1 MGSGISNKDGFLG
14 DINKVNWER
23 PQGYSYQQTNLEV
36 KAIQL
41 TLELVQSV
49 QQLRDL
55 GVFIYARSIGE
66 WRRKMSVEMKFS
78 ITAKDEK

>member
-23 PQGYSYQQTNLEV
+23 PQGYLVYQQTNLEV

-41 TLELVQSV
+41 TLELVQSL
-49 QQLRDL
+49 QQL
-55 GVFIYARSIGE
+55 FIYARSIGE
-66 WRRKMSVEMKFS
+66 WRRKM
-78 ITAKDEK
+78 

>member
-1 MGSGISNKDGFLG
+1 MLSG

-23 PQGYSYQQTNLEV
+23 PQGYLVYQQANLEV

-41 TLELVQSV
+41 KLELVQSV
-49 QQLRDL
+49 QQLHDL

-66 WRRKMSVEMKFS
+66 WRRKM
-78 ITAKDEK
+78 

>member
-14 DINKVNWER
+14 DIIKVNWER
-23 PQGYSYQQTNLEV
+23 PQGYLVYQQTYLEV

-55 GVFIYARSIGE
+55 GVFIYARSIGK
-66 WRRKMSVEMKFS
+66 WRRKM
-78 ITAKDEK
+78 